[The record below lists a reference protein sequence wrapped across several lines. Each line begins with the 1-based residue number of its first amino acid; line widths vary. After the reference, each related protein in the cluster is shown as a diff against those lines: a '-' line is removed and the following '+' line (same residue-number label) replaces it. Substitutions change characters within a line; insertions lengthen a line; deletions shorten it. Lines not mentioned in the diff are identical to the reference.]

1 MRLENYLHYFL
12 FRNEENFSN
21 LITFVSIIKN
31 QTRGEALI
39 KYPLFILPNDLN
51 FFRPTSLKLCTPWE
65 HEKI

>member
-1 MRLENYLHYFL
+1 MRLENYLHNSL

-39 KYPLFILPNDLN
+39 KYPLFILPKI
-51 FFRPTSLKLCTPWE
+51 FEYSGLKLIFLSSHRE
-65 HEKI
+65 DL